1 MKKLKLPNGE
11 EIYYIDKLT
20 ALDVYEEIN
29 EENDYL
35 PHGISVKDGDVIFDV
50 GANIGLFS
58 RFIAQ
63 QANGLQI
70 FTFEPVPAIFKVLE
84 ANLSEIPAD
93 IKNYNIGLGEK
104 SERIEIN
111 FYPRVSADSA
121 IVPFNF
127 DFKVQQYLEN
137 YKEVVCQNMP
147 IARIVPKFLRKRVVK
162 SSLRMLYKSEKVS
175 CQIRTLSEIIQ
186 ENKIERI
193 DYLKVDAENYEKQ
206 VLAGIMDEDW
216 EKIQQVAMEVHEHIE
231 GGENLL
237 EEINELL
244 KKKGFKVTLDR
255 ESRFSNM
262 GVHMLYAKKNKKN
275 NF

>member
-1 MKKLKLPNGE
+1 VKKLKLPNGE
-11 EIYYIDKLT
+11 YINYIDKLT

-29 EENDYL
+29 VENDYL
-35 PHGISVKDGDVIFDV
+35 QHGISVKDGALIFDV

-63 QANGLQI
+63 QAKNLKI

-84 ANLSEIPAD
+84 ANLAETPAD
-93 IKNYNIGLGEK
+93 IKNYNIGLGDK
-104 SERIEIN
+104 SESIEIN

-127 DFKVQQYLEN
+127 DLKVQKYLEN
-137 YKEVVCQNMP
+137 YKEVICQNTP
-147 IARIVPKFLRKRVVK
+147 IARVVPKFLRKRVVK
-162 SSLRMLYKSEKVS
+162 SFLKIMYKSEKVS
-175 CQIRTLSEIIQ
+175 CQIRTLSEIVK
-186 ENKIERI
+186 ENNIEKI
-193 DYLKVDAENYEKQ
+193 DYLKVDAENYERQ
-206 VLAGIMDEDW
+206 VLAGILDEDW
-216 EKIQQVAMEVHEHIE
+216 EKIQQIAMEVHEHIE

-244 KKKGFKVTLDR
+244 EKKGFKVTLDK

-262 GVHMLYAKKNKKN
+262 GVHMLYAKKK
-275 NF
+275 

>member
-1 MKKLKLPNGE
+1 LKKLTLPNGE
-11 EIYYIDKLT
+11 EIFYIDKLT

-35 PHGISVKDGDVIFDV
+35 HHGISVKDGDVIFDV

-58 RFIAQ
+58 RFIAK
-63 QANGLQI
+63 QANDLKI
-70 FTFEPVPAIFKVLE
+70 FTFEPVPAIFEVLE

-104 SERIEIN
+104 SESIQIN

-162 SSLRMLYKSEKVS
+162 SSLRMLYKSEKVP
-175 CQIRTLSEIIQ
+175 CQIRTLSEIVQ
-186 ENKIERI
+186 ENNIERI
-193 DYLKVDAENYEKQ
+193 DYLKVDAENYEKK

-216 EKIQQVAMEVHEHIE
+216 DKIQQVAMEVHEHIE
-231 GGENLL
+231 GGEHLL

-244 KKKGFKVTLDR
+244 KKKRFKVILDR
-255 ESRFSNM
+255 ESRFSKM
-262 GVHMLYAKKNKKN
+262 GVHMLYAKKK
-275 NF
+275 